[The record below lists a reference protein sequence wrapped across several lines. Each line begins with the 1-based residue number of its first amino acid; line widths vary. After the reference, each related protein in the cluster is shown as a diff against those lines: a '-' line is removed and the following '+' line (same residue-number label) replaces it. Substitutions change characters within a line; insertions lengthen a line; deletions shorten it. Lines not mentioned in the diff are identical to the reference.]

1 MRKKLT
7 RIGKDFAI
15 VIERPILELLDISA
29 NAELEV
35 RTDGTRL
42 IIEPVAQAR
51 LHTRADIERLSLEL
65 MSEFDATFRE
75 LAAVAPRS
83 PQ

>member
-1 MRKKLT
+1 MRKKLI

-29 NAELEV
+29 TTELEI

-42 IIEPVAQAR
+42 IIEPATQAR
-51 LHTRADIERLSLEL
+51 LHTRDDVERLGRQLL
-65 MSEFDATFRE
+65 VQFDSTFRE
-75 LAAVAPRS
+75 LKD
-83 PQ
+83 